1 MVGGKV
7 GRGAVKKR
15 RMINERGRDKG
26 DGRKIMRFS
35 RERDEFL
42 GWRWKVSNEEGRKEL
57 RKGNRMMNG

>member
-1 MVGGKV
+1 
-7 GRGAVKKR
+7 
-15 RMINERGRDKG
+15 MINERGRDKG

-57 RKGNRMMNG
+57 RKGNRMING